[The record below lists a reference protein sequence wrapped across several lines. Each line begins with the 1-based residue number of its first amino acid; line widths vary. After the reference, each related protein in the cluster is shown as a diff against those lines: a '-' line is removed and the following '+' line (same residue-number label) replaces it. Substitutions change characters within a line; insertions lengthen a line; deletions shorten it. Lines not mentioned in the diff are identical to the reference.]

1 MEIVPVAAL
10 PPATSFT
17 LHTTVVSLAFVTV
30 AVNIWGLPKITVA
43 LAGMTFTATDPE
55 GGVDGGVGVEVLNAE
70 PRPAQPWS
78 QVVTRMRSGRAASR
92 ARSAFVFGDLSGTS
106 CGKGR
111 IPRAMQ
117 ANNQRNFDEAE
128 GRRCFHAEA
137 EQLVLY

>member
-1 MEIVPVAAL
+1 VEIVPVAPL
-10 PPATSFT
+10 PPATPFT

-43 LAGMTFTATDPE
+43 LAGVTFTTIDPE
-55 GGVDGGVGVEVLNAE
+55 GGVDGGVGVEVPNAE

-78 QVVTRMRSGRAASR
+78 QVITRMRSGNAASR
-92 ARSAFVFGDLSGTS
+92 ARSAFVFGNLSGS

-117 ANNQRNFDEAE
+117 ANNQRNFDEAGE
-128 GRRCFHAEA
+128 RKCFHVES

>member
-1 MEIVPVAAL
+1 VEIVPVAPL
-10 PPATSFT
+10 PPATPFT

-43 LAGMTFTATDPE
+43 LAGVTFTTIDPE
-55 GGVDGGVGVEVLNAE
+55 GGVDGGVGVEVPNAE

-92 ARSAFVFGDLSGTS
+92 ARSAFVFGNLPGSS

-111 IPRAMQ
+111 ITRAMQ
-117 ANNQRNFDEAE
+117 ANNQRNHDEPG
-128 GRRCFHAEA
+128 GRRCVRAES
-137 EQLVLY
+137 EQLDLY